1 MTILDLT
8 IGRIINLIEN
18 INKLLFETPFEILK
32 ALGFLFSLLITFL
45 MILFWIKF
53 EKETKTE
60 INYWKRL
67 IKNIKDF
74 QSMKNLPTTFDKIKK
89 MYYQNKNLA
98 LIEVDQFL
106 NFTLETFGYEGNL
119 DEKLNKVPA
128 TILLNLEE
136 IKKAHQI
143 VKIIKEKLANNE
155 EIPLTDDEYL
165 MIFHEYEKAL
175 YNLNILTTENFLV
188 NFLK

>member
-1 MTILDLT
+1 MAVLDLT

-32 ALGFLFSLLITFL
+32 TLGFLFSLLITFL

-53 EKETKTE
+53 EKETKME

-74 QSMKNLPTTFDKIKK
+74 QLMKNFPTTFDKIKK

-106 NFTLETFGYEGNL
+106 NFALETFGYEGNL
-119 DEKLNKVPA
+119 DEKLNKVPT

>member
-74 QSMKNLPTTFDKIKK
+74 QSMKNFPTTFDKIKK